1 MIIID
6 KFVFVSNIQFLEL
19 LIILLLVLLNGVFS
33 MSEIALVSS
42 RKSRLE
48 AAAKNGDSSAKAALH
63 LANSPTRFL
72 STVQIGI
79 TLIGLLTGMYSGD
92 NITSDFEK
100 YIATIPFLTP
110 YAHSLA
116 VGTVLVFITYL
127 SLVLGELVPKRIG
140 MANPEAISK
149 FMATPMNLLSKAT
162 APFIALLGFSSDLII
177 KVLNIK
183 QSENSVTEEE
193 IKSLIQEGTSGGVFE
208 EIEQEI
214 VHNVFQLGDRKVTS
228 LMTNRQE
235 IVWLDLED
243 SVEENKAKIFDARHS
258 IYPVCRGTVDDV
270 VGLVYVKDLIATD
283 IEAQLA
289 NLNAVV
295 KDPVYLPES
304 NRAYQ
309 ALAKFKEQRV
319 YFGII
324 VDEYGGLLGVLT
336 MHDIMDALV
345 GDISEDIE
353 EASEV
358 IRRDDGSF
366 LIDAQLPFDDFIQYF
381 NLNIQEAERR
391 EFVGFNTLGGF
402 VLHILENIPSTGDKF
417 KWKHFEFEVI
427 DMDRSRI
434 DKLLVINHNTNE
446 ESED

>member
-1 MIIID
+1 M
-6 KFVFVSNIQFLEL
+6 EL
-19 LIILLLVLLNGVFS
+19 LIILLLVLLNGIFS

-48 AAAKNGDSSAKAALH
+48 AAARNGDSSAKAALN
-63 LANSPTRFL
+63 LANSPTKFL

-92 NITSDFEK
+92 NITADFEAFITK
-100 YIATIPFLTP
+100 INILRP
-110 YAHSLA
+110 YSHTLA
-116 VGTVLVFITYL
+116 VGSVLVFITYL

-140 MANPEAISK
+140 MANPETIST
-149 FMATPMNLLSKAT
+149 FMATPMNLLSKIT

-235 IVWLDLED
+235 IVWLDIED
-243 SVEENKAKIFDARHS
+243 TVEENRAKIFESRHS
-258 IYPVCRGTVDDV
+258 IYPVCRNTVDEV
-270 VGLVYVKDLIATD
+270 VGLIYVKDLIATD
-283 IEAQLA
+283 IDEQLG
-289 NLNAVV
+289 NINAILRE
-295 KDPVYLPES
+295 PVYLPES

-309 ALAKFKEQRV
+309 ALEKFKEQRV

-324 VDEYGGLLGVLT
+324 VDEYGGLLGVIT

-353 EASEV
+353 EASEIV
-358 IRRDDGSF
+358 TREDGSF
-366 LIDAQLPFDDFIQYF
+366 LIDAQLPFDDFLQYF
-381 NLNIQEAERR
+381 GLNIHEAERR
-391 EFVGFNTLGGF
+391 TLTGFNTLGGF
-402 VLHILENIPSTGDKF
+402 VLHVLENIPKVGETF
-417 KWKHFEFEVI
+417 TWKHFDFEVV
-427 DMDRSRI
+427 DMDRSRV
-434 DKLLVINHNTNE
+434 DKLLVTNNKK
-446 ESED
+446 EDKDE